1 MRKIL
6 VIILFAVATSAAE
19 WEGLH
24 EALAQ
29 YPLNVGYSSL
39 GRIEADVIDFRL
51 AGLVF
56 NTLRVDV
63 RVVYDDDEYDT
74 PPVSL
79 GAAMITVPAMTLV
92 YFSLKYDF
100 IIGTI
105 AAIPAYLAAG
115 ELHFT
120 LLNYEPFKLTA
131 FESHVFEWW
140 LYKKNGKWYMDEAGW
155 GQELGMEMSF
165 PYVSVAGGVQFEMTN
180 KRTKS
185 SGLFARVN
193 FVNLR
198 DLNN

>member
-24 EALAQ
+24 EALTL

-79 GAAMITVPAMTLV
+79 GAAMT
-92 YFSLKYDF
+92 SL
-100 IIGTI
+100 
-105 AAIPAYLAAG
+105 
-115 ELHFT
+115 HS
-120 LLNYEPFKLTA
+120 FKL
-131 FESHVFEWW
+131 
-140 LYKKNGKWYMDEAGW
+140 
-155 GQELGMEMSF
+155 
-165 PYVSVAGGVQFEMTN
+165 
-180 KRTKS
+180 
-185 SGLFARVN
+185 
-193 FVNLR
+193 
-198 DLNN
+198 